1 MKLMFIRN
9 RNLLNT
15 KWIVQYIN
23 ALRKS
28 RPDYEIT
35 VVSDTYKKLGN
46 ELTFDDGIRLINL
59 SGKTSN
65 PLVNVY
71 HRIRCKLIPGW
82 FRHKKLIQKEKPDV
96 IICYFPTD
104 LFNVTMCQKHNIPI
118 IMMLHNHPAV
128 LLAKYT
134 NLPATELSASI
145 HKEFWPLRQL
155 HRGCFEQIS
164 VYQTLLASFND
175 QIPADLPARKTF
187 NIPNMVQQ
195 HRPEEFADLTVE
207 KKKIV
212 YVARVERDV
221 KRQHF
226 LVEAFS
232 RIAKDFPAWTV
243 EFWGLHKYPDYDDA
257 IMAIAKHH
265 HIEDRVFIRGYTTNI
280 TEVYQNADIH
290 AFPSKYEGFGLG
302 LADGQALGLPS
313 VGFSDAPAVN
323 ELIKDGHNGFLADN
337 IEDFACKM
345 AELMRNQDL
354 RIKFGKNAVEDVRQY
369 SPEAVIARWNRLI
382 DETVKG
388 IK

>member
-23 ALRKS
+23 ALHKS

-46 ELTFDDGIRLINL
+46 ELAFDEGIELVNL
-59 SGKTSN
+59 SGKTDN
-65 PLVNVY
+65 PLTNAY
-71 HRIRCKLIPGW
+71 HKVRCKLTPGW
-82 FRHKKLIQKEKPDV
+82 FRHKKLIERKKPDV

-104 LFNVTMCQKHNIPI
+104 LFNVAMCQKHNIPI

-128 LLAKYT
+128 LLAKYA
-134 NLPATELSASI
+134 NAPAAGLAA
-145 HKEFWPLRQL
+145 HVRKEIWPLRQL
-155 HRGCFEQIS
+155 HRRCFKQVS
-164 VYQTLLASFND
+164 VWQTLLSSFKPE
-175 QIPADLPARKTF
+175 IPAEFAPQKVFD
-187 NIPNMVQQ
+187 IPNMVQQ
-195 HRPEEFADLTVE
+195 HKPEEFADLTNE

-232 RIAKDFPAWTV
+232 RIAKDFPGWTV
-243 EFWGLHKYPDYDDA
+243 EFWGLHKYPEYDA
-257 IMAIAKHH
+257 AVMNIAKHH

-313 VGFSDAPAVN
+313 IGFSDAPAVN

-337 IEDFACKM
+337 IEDFAAKM
-345 AELMRNQDL
+345 AELMRSKEL
-354 RIKFGKNAVEDVRQY
+354 RMKFGKNAVEDVKQY
-369 SPEAVIARWNRLI
+369 SPEAVIAKWNRLI

-388 IK
+388 NK

>member
-1 MKLMFIRN
+1 MFIRN

-23 ALRKS
+23 ALQNS
-28 RPDYEIT
+28 RPNDEIV

-46 ELTFDDGIRLINL
+46 ELQFDKGIRLINL
-59 SGKTSN
+59 SGKSDS
-65 PLVNVY
+65 PLLNLY
-71 HRIRCKLIPGW
+71 HKMRCKLTPGW
-82 FRHKKLIQKEKPDV
+82 FRHKRLIQQEKPDV

-104 LFNVTMCQKHNIPI
+104 LFNVTMCQQHNIPI

-134 NLPATELSASI
+134 NLPVNELTENI
-145 HKEFWPLRQL
+145 RKEIWPLRQL
-155 HRGCFEQIS
+155 HRKCFKQIS
-164 VYQTLLASFND
+164 VYQTLLASFNN
-175 QIPADLPARKTF
+175 QVPKDLPSHKTF

-195 HRPEEFADLTVE
+195 HTPEEYADLSVE
-207 KKKIV
+207 KKKII

-232 RIAKDFPAWTV
+232 RIAKDFPDWIV
-243 EFWGLHKYPDYDDA
+243 EFWGLHKYPEYDAA

-265 HIEDRVFIRGYTTNI
+265 HIENQVFIRGYTTNI
-280 TEVYQNADIH
+280 TEIYQNADIH

-313 VGFSDAPAVN
+313 IGFSDTPAVN
-323 ELIKDGHNGFLADN
+323 ELIKDGHNGFLAAN
-337 IEDFACKM
+337 IEDFARKM
-345 AELMRNQDL
+345 ADLMRSKDL
-354 RIKFGKNAVEDVRQY
+354 RIKFGQNAVEDVKEY
-369 SPEAVIARWNRLI
+369 SPEAVIAKWNRLI
-382 DETVKG
+382 DETVREKE
-388 IK
+388 

>member
-1 MKLMFIRN
+1 MFIRN

-23 ALRKS
+23 ALHKS

-46 ELTFDDGIRLINL
+46 ELSFDEGIRLINL
-59 SGKTSN
+59 SGKGSSGLRN
-65 PLVNVY
+65 LY

-104 LFNVTMCQKHNIPI
+104 LFNVTMCQHHNIPI

-134 NLPATELSASI
+134 NLPANELSSDI
-145 HKEFWPLRQL
+145 HKEIWPLRQI
-155 HRGCFEQIS
+155 HRKCFKQIS
-164 VYQTLLASFND
+164 VYQTLLASFNN
-175 QIPADLPARKTF
+175 QIPEDLPSKKTF

-195 HRPEEFADLTVE
+195 HTPEEYADLTVE
-207 KKKIV
+207 KKKII

-232 RIAKDFPAWTV
+232 RIAKDFPDWTV
-243 EFWGLHKYPDYDDA
+243 EFWGLHKYPDYDNA
-257 IMAIAKHH
+257 IMSIAKHH
-265 HIEDRVFIRGYTTNI
+265 HIENQVFIRGYTTNI
-280 TEVYQNADIH
+280 TEVYQNADIL

-313 VGFSDAPAVN
+313 VGFADAPAVN
-323 ELIKDGHNGFLADN
+323 ELIKDGHNGFLAKN
-337 IEDFACKM
+337 IEDFARKM
-345 AELMRNQDL
+345 AELMRNKEL
-354 RIKFGKNAVEDVRQY
+354 RIKFGKNAVEDVKEY
-369 SPEAVIARWNRLI
+369 SPQAVIEKWNRLI
-382 DETVKG
+382 AETAQEK
-388 IK
+388 K